1 MASYYKLQIED
12 RLKIG
17 SSSSRSLRRMGK
29 TPINY
34 YYKGESSKNLLI
46 DQKELHRAIQSGQHV
61 FEVSI
66 NNETVYVMIKDAQ
79 YNPVT
84 EEIIHLDL
92 MRVRR
97 TEKMIFSLPLV
108 FEGTAVGSV
117 EGGIVTQVSSAID
130 IECFP
135 TDVPES
141 ILVDISDLEL
151 NEVIMAKN
159 LTLPDDV
166 SLISPDDTTIAT
178 CNPPKAEVEP
188 EVEPEVE
195 ELAEGEEGEE
205 GEEGAEGTEGTKEG
219 DSKEEGSPKE
229 GEPKEQKGAS
239 QDKS

>member
-17 SSSSRSLRRMGK
+17 SSSSRSMRRMGK
-29 TPINY
+29 IPINY
-34 YYKGESSKNLLI
+34 YYKGESNKNLLI

-84 EEIIHLDL
+84 EQIIHLDL

-97 TEKMIFSLPLV
+97 TEKMTFSLPLV

-117 EGGIVTQVSSAID
+117 EGGIVTQVNSAID

-151 NEVIMAKN
+151 NEVIMAKD

-166 SLISPDDTTIAT
+166 SLISPEDTTIAT
-178 CNPPKAEVEP
+178 CNPPKAEI
-188 EVEPEVE
+188 EPEVE
-195 ELAEGEEGEE
+195 ELEEGEN
-205 GEEGAEGTEGTKEG
+205 GEEGTEGAKEG
-219 DSKEEGSPKE
+219 DSKEEGTPKE
-229 GEPKEQKGAS
+229 GEPKEQKGDS

>member
-17 SSSSRSLRRMGK
+17 SSSSRSMRRMGK
-29 TPINY
+29 IPINY
-34 YYKGESSKNLLI
+34 YYKGESNKNLLI

-84 EEIIHLDL
+84 EQIIHLDL

-97 TEKMIFSLPLV
+97 TEKMTFSLPLV

-117 EGGIVTQVSSAID
+117 EGGIVTQVNSAID

-135 TDVPES
+135 TDVPET

-151 NEVIMAKN
+151 NEVIMAKD

-166 SLISPDDTTIAT
+166 SLISPEDTTIAT
-178 CNPPKAEVEP
+178 CNPPKAEI
-188 EVEPEVE
+188 EPEVE
-195 ELAEGEEGEE
+195 ELEEGEN
-205 GEEGAEGTEGTKEG
+205 GEEGTEGAKEG

-229 GEPKEQKGAS
+229 GEPKEQKGDS

>member
-17 SSSSRSLRRMGK
+17 SSSSRSMRRMGK
-29 TPINY
+29 IPINY
-34 YYKGESSKNLLI
+34 YYKGESNKNLLI

-84 EEIIHLDL
+84 EQIIHLDL

-97 TEKMIFSLPLV
+97 TEKMTFSLPLV
-108 FEGTAVGSV
+108 FEGTAAGSV
-117 EGGIVTQVSSAID
+117 EGGIVTQVNSAID

-141 ILVDISDLEL
+141 ILVDISHLEL
-151 NEVIMAKN
+151 NEVILAKD

-166 SLISPDDTTIAT
+166 SLISPEDTTIAT
-178 CNPPKAEVEP
+178 CNPPKAEI
-188 EVEPEVE
+188 EPEVE
-195 ELAEGEEGEE
+195 ELEEGEN
-205 GEEGAEGTEGTKEG
+205 GEEGTEGAKEG
-219 DSKEEGSPKE
+219 DSKEEGTPKE
-229 GEPKEQKGAS
+229 GEPKEQKGDS

>member
-1 MASYYKLQIED
+1 M
-12 RLKIG
+12 
-17 SSSSRSLRRMGK
+17 
-29 TPINY
+29 
-34 YYKGESSKNLLI
+34 
-46 DQKELHRAIQSGQHV
+46 

-66 NNETVYVMIKDAQ
+66 NNETIYVMIKDAQ

-151 NEVIMAKN
+151 NEVIMAKD

-166 SLISPDDTTIAT
+166 SMISPEDTTIAT
-178 CNPPKAEVEP
+178 CNPPKA
-188 EVEPEVE
+188 
-195 ELAEGEEGEE
+195 
-205 GEEGAEGTEGTKEG
+205 
-219 DSKEEGSPKE
+219 
-229 GEPKEQKGAS
+229 
-239 QDKS
+239 

>member
-17 SSSSRSLRRMGK
+17 SSSSRSMRRMGK
-29 TPINY
+29 IPINY
-34 YYKGESSKNLLI
+34 YYKGESNKNLLI

-84 EEIIHLDL
+84 EQIIHLDL

-97 TEKMIFSLPLV
+97 TEKMTFSLPLV

-117 EGGIVTQVSSAID
+117 EGGIVTQVNSAID

-141 ILVDISDLEL
+141 ILVDISHLEL
-151 NEVIMAKN
+151 NEVILAKD

-166 SLISPDDTTIAT
+166 SLISPEDTKIAT
-178 CNPPKAEVEP
+178 CNPPKAEI
-188 EVEPEVE
+188 EPEVE
-195 ELAEGEEGEE
+195 ELEEGEN
-205 GEEGAEGTEGTKEG
+205 GEEGTEGAKEG

-229 GEPKEQKGAS
+229 GEPKEQKGDS